1 MELTKQEEVIN
12 TSYMIRSGK
21 PVDEIVAVSEE
32 RNIDLI
38 VMASSRIAS
47 KIRIL
52 GINAKGVW
60 DSIRKPVLVIHE

>member
-1 MELTKQEEVIN
+1 
-12 TSYMIRSGK
+12 MIRSGK

-52 GINAKGVW
+52 GSNAKGVL